1 MNRSSAVMSGHLDRV
16 LGAVDHGQPGVTF
29 GVRRHGPVAEDL
41 PVSLFVVAE
50 QIRGEV
56 VAATVALT
64 AFRIY
69 LYLHCA
75 IPLSVVLVPSAPA
88 TRTSRAA
95 HSSSPVACRSGVISA
110 LPIASS
116 RQKWARA
123 AGDSPGSS
131 SPRAWASSTR
141 PPSQSPR
148 SPTYSRIGPATSSS
162 RRAATSASTIR

>member
-16 LGAVDHGQPGVTF
+16 LGAVDHGQPCVTF
-29 GVRRHGPVAEDL
+29 GVRRHGPVPEDL

-75 IPLSVVLVPSAPA
+75 IPLCVVLVPS
-88 TRTSRAA
+88 
-95 HSSSPVACRSGVISA
+95 
-110 LPIASS
+110 ASS

-148 SPTYSRIGPATSSS
+148 SPTYSRIGRATSSS
-162 RRAATSASTIR
+162 RRAATSASTMR

>member
-1 MNRSSAVMSGHLDRV
+1 MNRSTAVMSGHLDRV
-16 LGAVDHGQPGVTF
+16 LGAVDHGQPRVTF

-56 VAATVALT
+56 VAATVTLT
-64 AFRIY
+64 AFGIY

-75 IPLSVVLVPSAPA
+75 IPLSVVLLSAPA

-116 RQKWARA
+116 RQK
-123 AGDSPGSS
+123 
-131 SPRAWASSTR
+131 
-141 PPSQSPR
+141 
-148 SPTYSRIGPATSSS
+148 
-162 RRAATSASTIR
+162 

>member
-16 LGAVDHGQPGVTF
+16 LGAVDHRQPDATF
-29 GVRRHGPVAEDL
+29 GVRRHGSVAEDL

-75 IPLSVVLVPSAPA
+75 IPLSVVLLSAPA

-116 RQKWARA
+116 RQKWASA
-123 AGDSPGSS
+123 AGDSPGSR

-141 PPSQSPR
+141 RPSQ
-148 SPTYSRIGPATSSS
+148 
-162 RRAATSASTIR
+162 